1 MTISAQKEAL
11 LRAREWLA
19 QGAVFL
25 DTETTGTG
33 PNDTIVEI
41 CVIDANGA
49 TLVDTLVQPMGTI
62 PAEAVAVHH
71 ITNQMVQGAPRWNEI
86 WPEVE
91 SALAGRPVVIYNAD
105 FDLRM
110 LQQTHVRHWMQ
121 WSAPTGSSFL
131 CLMKLY
137 AQFRGEWNARRGNY
151 RWHSLDAAGRQCG
164 IALPNSHRARADTL
178 LTRELLIFMA
188 NVSSG

>member
-1 MTISAQKEAL
+1 MVISARKEAI
-11 LRAREWLA
+11 AKAQEWLA
-19 QGAVFL
+19 RGAVFL

-41 CVIDANGA
+41 AVVQGNGGV
-49 TLVDTLVQPMGTI
+49 LVDTLVRPLGVI
-62 PAEAVAVHH
+62 PAEAMAIHH
-71 ITNQMVQGAPRWNEI
+71 ITNEMVQGAPRWNEI

-91 SALAGRPVVIYNAD
+91 TAMAGRPVVIYNAD

-110 LQQTHVRHWMQ
+110 LQQTHFRHWMQ
-121 WSAPTGSSFL
+121 WSPPTGTSFF

-137 AQFRGEWNARRGNY
+137 AQFRGEWNVQRGNY

-164 IALPNSHRARADTL
+164 IPLPNSHRARADTL
-178 LTRELLIFMA
+178 LTRELLSFMA
-188 NVSSG
+188 KQAS